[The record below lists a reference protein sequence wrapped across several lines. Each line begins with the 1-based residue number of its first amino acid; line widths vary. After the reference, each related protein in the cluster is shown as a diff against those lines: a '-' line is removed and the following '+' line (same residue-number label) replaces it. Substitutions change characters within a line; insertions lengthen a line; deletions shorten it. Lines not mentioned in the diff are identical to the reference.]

1 MHLCNIK
8 PYICKELQLYNKMKK
23 IIKIAFVL
31 AFFATTVACKSTKS
45 AASDTGKAEKEP
57 AKVETWILANQ
68 KVACSNGSTE
78 LCYQVKKAGESDYTP
93 MNVTIDGF
101 TFEEGNKY
109 QIVVNVAHGKYSLK
123 EVLYK
128 VPSK

>member
-23 IIKIAFVL
+23 IISIL
-31 AFFATTVACKSTKS
+31 AISLMLLAACKSTKS

-68 KVACSNGSTE
+68 KVACGDGSTE